1 MTKFTKEQ
9 NRHRYR
15 LHRQARKAGFAIH
28 AWRRIVFIAPEQ
40 EGELPPPVMELKNKY
55 RYILQPKFL

>member
-15 LHRQARKAGFAIH
+15 LHRQSRKAGFAIH
-28 AWRRIVFIAPEQ
+28 AWRRMVFIAPEQ
-40 EGELPPPVMELKNKY
+40 GELPPPVMELKNKY
-55 RYILQPKFL
+55 RYILQPKFF